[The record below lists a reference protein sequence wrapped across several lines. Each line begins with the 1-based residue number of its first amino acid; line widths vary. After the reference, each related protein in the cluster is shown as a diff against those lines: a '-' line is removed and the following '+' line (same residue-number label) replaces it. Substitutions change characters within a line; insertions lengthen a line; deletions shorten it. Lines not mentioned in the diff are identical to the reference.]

1 MTTPTEKQKRFIIN
15 TAVTPNSD
23 ANTIN
28 PKARTKAKP
37 PSEKATKDCKT
48 RRDIEWHMDQRRLK
62 QELADFGITD
72 ENLS

>member
-1 MTTPTEKQKRFIIN
+1 MTKPSEKQKRFIIN
-15 TAVTPNSD
+15 TATAPN

-28 PKARTKAKP
+28 AKARAKPKP
-37 PSEKATKDCKT
+37 PSPEAAKGHQI